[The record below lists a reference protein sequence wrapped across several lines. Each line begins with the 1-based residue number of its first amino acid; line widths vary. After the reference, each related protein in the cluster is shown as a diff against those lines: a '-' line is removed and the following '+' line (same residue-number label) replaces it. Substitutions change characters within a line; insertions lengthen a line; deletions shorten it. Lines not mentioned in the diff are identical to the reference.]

1 MLESDTSSESGDTEE
16 SDDEPELPMTEDPAK
31 MNKESAGLTGD
42 RKADDDT
49 PTVETDQPKVP
60 TVNKSITQD
69 QETPILPDDKE
80 TETPRTLF
88 PGTESNKSLASDPD
102 GSQDVPEAD
111 LNNQGNKSGGPVETA
126 LDERVKRNVRTDTSI
141 DEANT
146 SEEAR
151 KLETS
156 LVADNFDMI
165 ELNMPA
171 TPEFAEL
178 SFRTPPTSPQ
188 ADTGHHKE
196 DLTDAILE
204 TKDEETA
211 PTSPQADTDHHKEDL
226 TDAILETK
234 ERVPTSPQADTGLD
248 KESPSYAIAKTK
260 DGETVSTSP
269 QVDTE
274 CHEESV
280 LSTKDEDQTPR
291 NKMQLEADTG
301 IDSES
306 KDEPKGALILKTEDK
321 VYILQDEPLDLRKEL
336 NIEMPKAKKELKK
349 VKQL

>member
-1 MLESDTSSESGDTEE
+1 MLESDTNSESGDTEE

-60 TVNKSITQD
+60 TVNKSIKQD

-80 TETPRTLF
+80 TDTPRTLI
-88 PGTESNKSLASDPD
+88 PGTGSSMSLASDPD
-102 GSQDVPEAD
+102 ERQDVLEAD
-111 LNNQGNKSGGPVETA
+111 LNNQEHKSGGPVVTS
-126 LDERVKRNVRTDTSI
+126 LDERVKQNVPADTSI

-146 SEEAR
+146 LEEAG
-151 KLETS
+151 KLETL

-196 DLTDAILE
+196 DLTDAILKI
-204 TKDEETA
+204 KDEETV
-211 PTSPQADTDHHKEDL
+211 PTSPQADTGHHKEDL
-226 TDAILETK
+226 TDAILETE

-248 KESPSYAIAKTK
+248 KESPSYAIAKTR
-260 DGETVSTSP
+260 DGETVPTSP

-291 NKMQLEADTG
+291 NKMQADTG
-301 IDSES
+301 IDNES
-306 KDEPKGALILKTEDK
+306 KNEPKGALILKTEDK